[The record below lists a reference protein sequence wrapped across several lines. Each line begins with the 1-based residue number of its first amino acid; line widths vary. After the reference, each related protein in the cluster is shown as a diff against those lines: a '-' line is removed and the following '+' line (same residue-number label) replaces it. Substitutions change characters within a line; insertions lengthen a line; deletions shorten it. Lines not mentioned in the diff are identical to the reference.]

1 MDEEKTVE
9 LSDEEVER
17 LKKALSWNNGQGYD
31 SDGPADICG
40 VIEVDYVNGE

>member
-17 LKKALSWNNGQGYD
+17 LKKALSWNGGQGYD
-31 SDGPADICG
+31 SNGPVDICD
-40 VIEVDYVNGE
+40 VIEVDYVNRE

>member
-1 MDEEKTVE
+1 MDDEKTVE

-31 SDGPADICG
+31 SDGPEDICD
-40 VIEVDYVNGE
+40 VIEVNYVNGE

>member
-17 LKKALSWNNGQGYD
+17 LKKALSWNDGQGYD
-31 SDGPADICG
+31 GEGPANICN
-40 VIEVDYVNGE
+40 VIEVDYVDRE